1 MFFLLPQLS
10 SPPDLHQALGKFT
23 RAARSRFPWSRT
35 AACPPRVI
43 KTNDTLLVVV
53 RDVAGPL
60 RGEQI
65 WGEGSICIFR
75 LLLGQVE
82 EKLPVDVTCWWM

>member
-1 MFFLLPQLS
+1 MLFLLPQLS
-10 SPPDLHQALGKFT
+10 SPPELHQALGKFT
-23 RAARSRFPWSRT
+23 RAACSRFPWSRT

-53 RDVAGPL
+53 RDVARPL

-65 WGEGSICIFR
+65 WGEGSFCIFR
-75 LLLGQVE
+75 FLLGQVE
-82 EKLPVDVTCWWM
+82 EKLPVDVTCRWM